1 MSNPAI
7 AQSPYRAVRDRAVSP
22 AVREAAG
29 TATPA
34 LDRSLAALSPGQEA
48 VIENVDLTSP
58 VGRRLLDLG
67 FVAGSVVRVVRRA
80 PLRDPIEYEIRGTRI
95 CLRRSESE
103 LIRVRP
109 VPPS

>member
-7 AQSPYRAVRDRAVSP
+7 AHPSHQAVPNRVCDAVED
-22 AVREAAG
+22 AIARVDG
-29 TATPA
+29 TLSA
-34 LDRSLAALSPGQEA
+34 LAPGQKA
-48 VIENVDLTSP
+48 VIESVSCASP

-80 PLRDPIEYEIRGTRI
+80 PLRDPVEYEVRGTRI

-103 LIRVRP
+103 LIRVRQ
-109 VPPS
+109 VTHS